1 MKSFWQGV
9 SIELSEE
16 RRSTRKFLYAVLKA
30 VTKREDWGLVA
41 GTKENVRTMLVQE
54 VHGLVVRYRYQQS
67 LEEEQA
73 TLFHQNKEVKMSRKR
88 RLSKLKLADST
99 FTQDEELIAEDCWQF
114 FYALLNGRHDKD
126 LRDTGQ
132 TFQPSHEHLPECL
145 AGLPT
150 LSQQSSE
157 ELVYPPAEGGAGL
170 PPCRRRSWQ
179 TPSSRARGASCR
191 GWTASVTTSTAPSGR
206 WWAMNSSPP

>member
-1 MKSFWQGV
+1 MREEREQDPPAPAHAPDPDLGAVRWWEFTKPAMKSFWQGV

-54 VHGLVVRYRYQQS
+54 VHGLVVRSRYQQN

-114 FYALLNGRHDKD
+114 FYALLNG
-126 LRDTGQ
+126 
-132 TFQPSHEHLPECL
+132 
-145 AGLPT
+145 
-150 LSQQSSE
+150 
-157 ELVYPPAEGGAGL
+157 
-170 PPCRRRSWQ
+170 
-179 TPSSRARGASCR
+179 
-191 GWTASVTTSTAPSGR
+191 
-206 WWAMNSSPP
+206 